1 MNVKKLIMLWP
12 AIRKIRFRFWKMYQK
27 STAKLNDE
35 TGAEQVAED
44 SRGPLENLAANGSWT
59 AKMHCYK

>member
-1 MNVKKLIMLWP
+1 
-12 AIRKIRFRFWKMYQK
+12 MYQK